1 MIMKSKGKIL
11 SAVGTIAIVY
21 GAGIYLVANL
31 SWPEYFAWIAGGA
44 VLVLIGWAK
53 SSMEDK

>member
-1 MIMKSKGKIL
+1 MKSKGKML

-21 GAGIYLVANL
+21 GAGRYVVENL
-31 SWPEYFAWIAGGA
+31 IWPEYLAWIVGGV

-53 SSMEDK
+53 SSMEEK